1 MIFLFFSRNL
11 HTILWRIMKIKEVY
25 IMLFELIIFAVVLV
39 ILQAVVSVGIGVGY
53 LHWFTSEKNLKKTAK
68 KYMKITEG
76 IFEEIDI

>member
-1 MIFLFFSRNL
+1 
-11 HTILWRIMKIKEVY
+11 
-25 IMLFELIIFAVVLV
+25 MLFELIIFAVVLV